1 MSELDGKVAIVTG
14 GGRGIGRAIALE
26 LARAGAKVVVN
37 YRSNAEA
44 ASAVAEETGGL
55 AVQADVSTTDGCE
68 SLLAATEEHFGPVDI
83 LVNNAGITRDGLT
96 LMMSDE
102 DWQSVLDTNA
112 GGCFRMTRAVM
123 KGMVRRRAGSIVNLT
138 SISGIRGN
146 SGQANYSASKAA
158 IIGMTRSMAKEVAK
172 RKIRINAVAPGFIE
186 TDMTRVLPDLVVD
199 GAKKMIPMRRLGQ
212 PEEIAPIVR
221 FLCGPGAAYITGQLF
236 VVDGGMSC

>member
-1 MSELDGKVAIVTG
+1 MELEGKVAIVTG

-26 LARAGAKVVVN
+26 LARGGAKVVVN
-37 YRSNAEA
+37 YRQDSEA
-44 ASAVAEETGGL
+44 AAAVAAETKGL
-55 AVQADVSTTDGCE
+55 AVCADVSTTEGCE
-68 SLLAATEEHFGPVDI
+68 CLVAAAEEHFGPIDI
-83 LVNNAGITRDGLT
+83 VINNAGITRDGL
-96 LMMSDE
+96 LMQMSDE
-102 DWQSVLDTNA
+102 DWESVLATNA
-112 GGCFRMTRAVM
+112 GGCFRMCRAVM
-123 KGMVRRRAGSIVNLT
+123 GGMVRRRAGCIVNLT

-186 TDMTRVLPDLVVD
+186 TDMTKVLPDLVID
-199 GAKKMIPMRRLGQ
+199 GARRAVPMRRLGQ

-221 FLCGPGAAYITGQLF
+221 FLCGPGATYITGQLF